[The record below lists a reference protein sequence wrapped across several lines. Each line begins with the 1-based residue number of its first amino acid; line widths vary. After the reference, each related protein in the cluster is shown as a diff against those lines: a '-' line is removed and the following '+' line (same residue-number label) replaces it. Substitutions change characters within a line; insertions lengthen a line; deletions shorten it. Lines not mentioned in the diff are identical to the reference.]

1 MQTLRKGSRGN
12 DVRTLQRILHL
23 FEDGIFGSI
32 TEESVKAFQ
41 RANNIPAD
49 GIVGNATWN
58 LLLAKSDELVKSK
71 RSINEIIVHC
81 TATPDGRPVT
91 IREITQWHKNRGF
104 STIGYHYVVML
115 DGTVCNGRN
124 VDTVGAHCTNH
135 NSHSIGV
142 CYVGGLDKVTKLPK
156 DTRTPAQ
163 KYALVTLLK
172 KLKALYPKAKIYGH
186 CNFAAKACPCF
197 DAKSEYKLI

>member
-49 GIVGNATWN
+49 GIVGNATWK

-91 IREITQWHKNRGF
+91 ISEITQWHKKRNF

-124 VDTVGAHCTNH
+124 VDIVGAHCTNH

-142 CYVGGLDKVTKLPK
+142 CYVGGLDKVTKQPK

-172 KLKALYPKAKIYGH
+172 KLKALYPQAKIYGH
-186 CNFAAKACPCF
+186 RDFAAKACPCF

>member
-142 CYVGGLDKVTKLPK
+142 CYVGGLDKATKLPK

-163 KYALVTLLK
+163 KYALTTLLK

-186 CNFAAKACPCF
+186 HDFANKACPCF

>member
-91 IREITQWHKNRGF
+91 IREITQWHKKRGF

-142 CYVGGLDKVTKLPK
+142 CYVGGLDKVTKQPK

-163 KYALVTLLK
+163 KYALTTLLK

-186 CNFAAKACPCF
+186 HDFANKACPCF

>member
-186 CNFAAKACPCF
+186 RDFANKACPCF

>member
-41 RANNIPAD
+41 RANNISAD
-49 GIVGNATWN
+49 GIVGNTTWK

-71 RSINEIIVHC
+71 RNINEIIVHC

-91 IREITQWHKNRGF
+91 IREITQWHKQRGF
-104 STIGYHYVVML
+104 STIGYHYVIML
-115 DGTVCNGRN
+115 DGTLCYGRN
-124 VDTVGAHCTNH
+124 VDIVGAHCTNH
-135 NSHSIGV
+135 NSNSIGV
-142 CYVGGLDKVTKLPK
+142 CYVGGLDKVTKQPK

-163 KYALVTLLK
+163 KYALTTLLK

-186 CNFAAKACPCF
+186 RDFSSKACPCF
-197 DAKSEYKLI
+197 DAKREYSTI

>member
-49 GIVGNATWN
+49 GIVGNATWK
-58 LLLAKSDELVKSK
+58 LLLAKSDELIKSK

-142 CYVGGLDKVTKLPK
+142 CYVGGLDKVTKQPK

-163 KYALVTLLK
+163 KYALTTLLK

-186 CNFAAKACPCF
+186 RDFANKACPCF